1 MVRSRVWMCIVWLG
15 LMFMSGVGP
24 AHAQTSDTA
33 STPAREAQAG
43 TRLAR
48 IGILAYRGVDAARAR
63 WQPLADYLSASVPGW
78 RFELVPLTLASAP
91 RQIEGKGIDFV
102 VTNPGHFVTLAER
115 FGLSAL
121 STRER
126 AAQQA
131 QAGDTSGLLQYGT
144 AIFVRRDSSI
154 RALDDLK
161 GRKVAAVSPDAFGGF
176 QMAWHELHAQGIDA
190 FGDFSSI
197 RFMGFPQDAIAF
209 AVLDNEVDAG
219 IVRSGLL
226 ELLAAEG
233 RLDIAE
239 IRVLNANMQ
248 LGYPHRI
255 SSRLYPEWPFA
266 ALPGIDKS
274 LREKVLLALLQSQ
287 APQTAMQYGLHDTW
301 SAPLAY
307 DGVRDMIS
315 AYRARTDRHPGGITA
330 PGLLAILL
338 FAAALAGLALFSAYA
353 FLQRRTELAQPVASA
368 HPVEPDPE
376 MDQAQELFET
386 LTRRERQILALICSG
401 HQTKAIA
408 EKLHISPKTVEFH
421 RTNLLH
427 KTEAGTTP
435 HLVQLATR
443 LGFDQGVSLG

>member
-1 MVRSRVWMCIVWLG
+1 MCTVWLG

-24 AHAQTSDTA
+24 AHAQTPDTA
-33 STPAREAQAG
+33 PIPARETQAG

-48 IGILAYRGVDAARAR
+48 IGILAYRGVDAAMAR
-63 WQPLADYLSASVPGW
+63 WQPLADYLSASVPEW

-91 RQIEGKGIDFV
+91 RQIEAKGIDFV

-131 QAGDTSGLLQYGT
+131 QAGDTGGLLQYGT

-176 QMAWHELHAQGIDA
+176 QMAWHELHSQGIDA
-190 FGDFSSI
+190 FGDLGSI

-226 ELLAAEG
+226 ELLATEG

-274 LREKVLLALLQSQ
+274 LREKVLLSLLQTQ
-287 APQTAMQYGLHDTW
+287 QPQTAAQYGLHDTW

-307 DGVRDMIS
+307 DEVRDLIGAYGNRLDRQPDGLSAAGPLAMLVLAALIGLTLIS
-315 AYRARTDRHPGGITA
+315 A
-330 PGLLAILL
+330 
-338 FAAALAGLALFSAYA
+338 LAL
-353 FLQRRTELAQPVASA
+353 LRRRTELSQPIHSA
-368 HPVEPDPE
+368 RPPEPDPE
-376 MDQAQELFET
+376 LHQAQELFET

-401 HQTKAIA
+401 HQTKRIA
-408 EKLHISPKTVEFH
+408 EYLHISPKTVEFH
-421 RTNLLH
+421 RTNLLQ